1 MEITS
6 EKVLD
11 KMDELIQKAK
21 MAPAEKRNGY
31 LIAVQSLID
40 LVITDHTKA
49 EVQTVKKIVP
59 DNPIQ
64 QTNPTVLFLRRNQL
78 RWRMQTGIHC
88 LIFKRKGEN
97 GDENIYYYCSH

>member
-31 LIAVQSLID
+31 LIAVQSLIE
-40 LVITDHTKA
+40 LVLNDHAKV
-49 EVQTVKKIVP
+49 EVQTVKKTVSYSS
-59 DNPIQ
+59 PIQ
-64 QTNPTVLFLRRNQL
+64 QTNPTVSLPQEEPVK
-78 RWRMQTGIHC
+78 M
-88 LIFKRKGEN
+88 EDAN
-97 GDENIYYYCSH
+97 GDSLLDF

>member
-31 LIAVQSLID
+31 LIAVQSLIE
-40 LVITDHTKA
+40 LVISDHAKV
-49 EVQTVKKIVP
+49 EGQTVKNAVQY
-59 DNPIQ
+59 NPIQ
-64 QTNPTVLFLRRNQL
+64 QTNPTVSLPQEEPVK
-78 RWRMQTGIHC
+78 M
-88 LIFKRKGEN
+88 EDAN
-97 GDENIYYYCSH
+97 GDSLLDF

>member
-40 LVITDHTKA
+40 LVIIDHTKA
-49 EVQTVKKIVP
+49 EGQTVKKIVP
-59 DNPIQ
+59 YNPIQ
-64 QTNPTVLFLRRNQL
+64 QTNPTVSLPQEEPVK
-78 RWRMQTGIHC
+78 M
-88 LIFKRKGEN
+88 EDAN
-97 GDENIYYYCSH
+97 GDSLLDF